1 MSAVRLLAI
10 IIAAVIA
17 ALGVVVGAI
26 IVVYS
31 DSEVQKACDAGP
43 EPKRTPP
50 PSNRG
55 TRVAWLGPQY
65 SGLRFHSVS
74 YGRLARVNY
83 GKPTARDPCSGSGY
97 SFDISVLTAPRR
109 PETRR
114 RLQRSLGAGV
124 PAAVGARYGCRRSD
138 NPRIALLGATVRI
151 EVTGA
156 TCEESIAAS
165 RELRL
170 AAG

>member
-1 MSAVRLLAI
+1 MKPLAI
-10 IIAAVIA
+10 IIVAVIA
-17 ALGVVVGAI
+17 ALGVGVG
-26 IVVYS
+26 VLYS
-31 DSEVQKACDAGP
+31 DSDVQKACDAGP

-50 PSNRG
+50 PSSRG

-65 SGLRFHSVS
+65 SGMRFHSVS

-97 SFDISVLTAPRR
+97 SFDMSVLTAPRR

-114 RLQRSLGAGV
+114 RLRRSLGAGV
-124 PAAVGARYGCRRSD
+124 PARVGTRYGCRRSD

-156 TCEESIAAS
+156 TCQESIAAS

-170 AAG
+170 ASG